1 IWNARVFRLPTA
13 GKKLSAGKSLGQQVI
28 GMKKIQMIAV
38 LIVILSIAM
47 AAMAYLALPDT
58 VASHWG
64 VSGRPNGYSS
74 KLFAVAIFPAL
85 SVLIL
90 AIYYILPKIDPK
102 MKAYGGFEREYGQLF
117 IAILAF
123 LQYIFALTILFNAG
137 VRLNIIQWL
146 APAFAVL
153 FYFAGKAMLA
163 SKQNYFVGFRT
174 PWTLAS
180 ATVWEKTNRLAG
192 SMLMAAAAIAL
203 IGIVLPSIGLFGAI
217 GIAIATAI
225 VGCAYSYVEYQAEA
239 KRASRQPGKKA
250 KSGRKK

>member
-1 IWNARVFRLPTA
+1 
-13 GKKLSAGKSLGQQVI
+13 
-28 GMKKIQMIAV
+28 MKKIQMIAA
-38 LIVILSIAM
+38 LIVILSFAM
-47 AAMAYLALPDT
+47 AAMAYLALPEI

-64 VSGRPNGYSS
+64 VSGRPNGYSP

-90 AIYYILPKIDPK
+90 AMYYILPKIDPK
-102 MKAYGGFEREYGQLF
+102 MKAYEGFEKEYGQLF

-146 APAFAVL
+146 APAFALL
-153 FYFAGKAMLA
+153 FYFTGKTMVA

-192 SMLMAAAAIAL
+192 SMLMTAAVIAL
-203 IGIVLPSIGLFGAI
+203 IGIILPEIGLFGAI
-217 GIAIATAI
+217 GIAIAAAI
-225 VGCAYSYVEYQAEA
+225 VGFVYSYVEYRAEA
-239 KRASRQPGKKA
+239 KLASKHSGKKA
-250 KSGRKK
+250 KAGRKK